1 MTVVATAVVVVVV
14 VVVQVT
20 HFWFLALTTVTG
32 GRMSAGLM
40 MSGRS
45 SAESS
50 AGIFEADLL
59 KGHL

>member
-1 MTVVATAVVVVVV
+1 MTVVATAVVVVIV

-59 KGHL
+59 EGHL

>member
-1 MTVVATAVVVVVV
+1 MTVVATAVVVVIV